1 MEALFNLGGSI
12 LGGGLGYLGM
22 KQANAQNRDAARE
35 QMAFQE
41 RMSSTAY
48 QRAMEDMRK
57 AGLNPML
64 AMSHGGASSPSG
76 AVSQMQNAL
85 GHGVNS
91 ALETARARAEV
102 KRSQADARKI
112 ESETRLNDVMASS
125 ARQNMEMNFQNFL
138 MEFRDKKFKDE
149 FNQTGVG
156 AISKAFGEFANN
168 LRGKR

>member
-1 MEALFNLGGSI
+1 MEALFNLGGSV

-64 AMSHGGASSPSG
+64 AISHGGASSPSG
-76 AVSQMQNAL
+76 AVSQMQNEL

-102 KRSQADARKI
+102 KRSQADVRKI
-112 ESETRLNDVMASS
+112 ESETRLNDVMSASALQTS
-125 ARQNMEMNFQNFL
+125 TINAEKFL
-138 MEFRDKKFKDE
+138 LDYRDSKFKDE
-149 FNQTGVG
+149 LNQTWYGF
-156 AISKAFGEFANN
+156 ASKAIGEFFNN